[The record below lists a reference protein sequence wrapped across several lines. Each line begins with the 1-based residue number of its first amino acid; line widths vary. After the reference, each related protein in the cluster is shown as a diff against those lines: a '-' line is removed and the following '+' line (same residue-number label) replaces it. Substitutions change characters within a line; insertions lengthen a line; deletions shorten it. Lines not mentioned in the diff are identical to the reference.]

1 MTDPRT
7 ITPAEI
13 MDSICM
19 TQMKD
24 MSYADGARMVSEDI
38 DLLQPTAAQ
47 SDALATALERLM
59 RDERED
65 YENVEDLVLEV
76 NGRIVRAFRAT
87 PCHVSLSVD
96 GETISTY
103 ATDVRGFGY

>member
-1 MTDPRT
+1 MTSPAT

-13 MDSICM
+13 METICIM
-19 TQMKD
+19 QMKN
-24 MSYADGARMVSEDI
+24 MSYADGANMVSKDI
-38 DLLQPTAAQ
+38 TPLEPTAEQTA
-47 SDALATALERLM
+47 ALASELERLM

-65 YENVEDLVLEV
+65 FENVEPFDIEV
-76 NGRIVRAFRAT
+76 NGRAVRAFRAT

>member
-1 MTDPRT
+1 MTDPAT

-13 MDSICM
+13 SDSICIM
-19 TQMKD
+19 QMKD
-24 MSYADGARMVSEDI
+24 MSYADGARMVSEDV

-47 SDALATALERLM
+47 SDALAAGLERLM
-59 RDERED
+59 RDGRED
-65 YENVEDLVLEV
+65 FEAVEPFDIEIG
-76 NGRIVRAFRAT
+76 GRAVRAFRAT

>member
-1 MTDPRT
+1 MTDPAT

-13 MDSICM
+13 MDSICIM
-19 TQMKD
+19 QMKD
-24 MSYADGARMVSEDI
+24 MSYAGGALMVSEDI

-65 YENVEDLVLEV
+65 FENVEPFVLEV
-76 NGRIVRAFRAT
+76 NGRTVRAYRST
-87 PCHVSLSVD
+87 PCHVALSVD
-96 GETISTY
+96 GTTISSY